1 MIGEAPVEV
10 MRAKARRGG
19 PLGPLDAGP
28 AALGACGVRD
38 AKPSIADKA
47 MGSHGRKVVE

>member
-10 MRAKARRGG
+10 LRAEARRGG

-28 AALGACGVRD
+28 AALGAAEFATLSAASLTKRW
-38 AKPSIADKA
+38 
-47 MGSHGRKVVE
+47 GRTEER

>member
-10 MRAKARRGG
+10 LRAKARGG

-28 AALGACGVRD
+28 AALGAAEFATLSAASLTKRW
-38 AKPSIADKA
+38 
-47 MGSHGRKVVE
+47 GRTEER